1 MEELQERSLIYVQC
15 VEVGHRVKKKKDHGP
30 ADMAVVHTE
39 QSVPNSIAP
48 SH

>member
-15 VEVGHRVKKKKDHGP
+15 VEVGHKVKKKDQGP
-30 ADMAVVHTE
+30 SDMAVVDTE
-39 QSVPNSIAP
+39 QSVHNSIAP